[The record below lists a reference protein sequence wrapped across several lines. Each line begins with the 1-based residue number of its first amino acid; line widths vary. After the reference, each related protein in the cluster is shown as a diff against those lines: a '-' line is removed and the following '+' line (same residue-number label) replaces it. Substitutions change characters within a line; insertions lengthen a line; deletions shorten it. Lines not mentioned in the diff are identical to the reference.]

1 MRNLLLQSAQIRL
14 WTALMEGAVHRQR
27 LQETRAQMMAHRLA
41 KRPTPRALTARAMAR
56 ALILELT
63 TARISLWTATVTR
76 LLPPEQRNRIR

>member
-41 KRPTPRALTARAMAR
+41 KRPTPRALTVRAMRR
-56 ALILELT
+56 ALRLELT
-63 TARISLWTATVTR
+63 TARINLWTAMVTR
-76 LLPPEQRNRIR
+76 LLPPGQRNRIH